1 MVGFCEFLSTLLSG
15 NWNPAWKS
23 TFTSDTTQILSF
35 HVSGVKW
42 CPVWCLKEKVKGS
55 FGSRFLVFWVWI
67 PSFWLYGRVLRICR
81 AEETFFSSYE
91 QHLAHARVQRKWLF
105 LATLHLKYRMGGV
118 QKFSFRVHKFI
129 IVHTAVCL
137 SYINGIVEI
146 SMLLQYI
153 CVIFQLW
160 IPFLCC
166 HSECVCMY
174 CITESRQ
181 PYEMHLH
188 ETLKSL
194 FYLQFWC
201 QVTSADR
208 NMCLHVNINVE

>member
-1 MVGFCEFLSTLLSG
+1 MPVVCSKKHKMVGFCEFLSTSLSG
-15 NWNPAWKS
+15 NWKPAWKS
-23 TFTSDTTQILSF
+23 TFTSDTTQTLSF

-42 CPVWCLKEKVKGS
+42 CPFWWIKEVKGS
-55 FGSRFLVFWVWI
+55 FGSRFLVFGVWI

-118 QKFSFRVHKFI
+118 HKFSFRVHKFI

-146 SMLLQYI
+146 VLFQ
-153 CVIFQLW
+153 IFKLS

-166 HSECVCMY
+166 HSQCICMY
-174 CITESRQ
+174 CITESQ
-181 PYEMHLH
+181 NAFAWDFEIIVLSPVLMSKL
-188 ETLKSL
+188 
-194 FYLQFWC
+194 
-201 QVTSADR
+201 
-208 NMCLHVNINVE
+208 